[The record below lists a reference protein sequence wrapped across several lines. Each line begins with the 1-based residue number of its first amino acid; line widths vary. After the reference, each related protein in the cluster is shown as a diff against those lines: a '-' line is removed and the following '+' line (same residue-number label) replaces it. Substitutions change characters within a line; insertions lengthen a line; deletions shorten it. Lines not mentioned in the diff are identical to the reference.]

1 MSKSEVS
8 LVFVSSNFRSWHG
21 LDLLLD
27 VLSQTT
33 HTLTLTVVGS
43 ITDTHLIDSVRILSD
58 SHWFSY
64 MKHLPDNLLDFYS
77 SFDLGISSLALDRIF
92 MQDACPLKS
101 REYLSFGLPV
111 IGTYNDDEV
120 LVPYYQKLSQ
130 ISVPN
135 ILTASAIIKS
145 YSRQSIID
153 YATSSLTKSKYLI
166 RLN

>member
-1 MSKSEVS
+1 MASTSLS
-8 LVFVSSNFRSWHG
+8 LVFVSSTFRSWHG

-27 VLSQTT
+27 IMLHTT
-33 HTLTLTVVGS
+33 HPFELTVVGS
-43 ITDTHLIDSVRILSD
+43 ISDSDLLDSVGSLCSFP
-58 SHWFSY
+58 WFTY
-64 MKHLPDNLLDFYS
+64 LENLPDCLFDFYS

-120 LVPYYQKLSQ
+120 LFPYYQKLNPLSASSI
-130 ISVPN
+130 IS
-135 ILTASAIIKS
+135 ASAFAQS
-145 YSRQSIID
+145 YSRQSVID
-153 YATSSLTKSKYLI
+153 YANANLSKSKYLQ